1 MSKWDDRLLEF
12 IKENGSG
19 APTEISNADY
29 MPISKQYISKRLKI
43 LSENNLLESLGN
55 GVYQI
60 SKEGLMYLYGDYDAE
75 SGEILVDIENE
86 LEELNN
92 QLKRRQKSNEE
103 NIKSAYLSKLNSQEY
118 DEKLNVY
125 ANNFKQNQ

>member
-19 APTEISNADY
+19 APTEISSADY
-29 MPISKQYISKRLKI
+29 MPISKQYISKRLKE
-43 LSENNLLESLGN
+43 LSENDLLEPLGN

-75 SGEILVDIENE
+75 NGEILVDIESE
-86 LEELNN
+86 LEELNEELTHN
-92 QLKRRQKSNEE
+92 KKSTEDSLKSL
-103 NIKSAYLSKLNSQEY
+103 YLTKLNSQEH
-118 DEKLNVY
+118 DEKLSEY
-125 ANNFKQNQ
+125 INNIK